1 MGYIM
6 VIVLVLALLVVGAFD
21 GACEVVIAPFC

>member
-6 VIVLVLALLVVGAFD
+6 VIVLVLALFVVGAFD
-21 GACEVVIAPFC
+21 GMCEVVIAASC